1 MKTFKYL
8 FALAGMAIFALT
20 GCNDDRFLEEKPKSI
35 YTIENAFDKS
45 SQVEAQLTM
54 CHIRLYGWYGK
65 TSDPWTSPYQYKSF
79 GTDVLDQPYWRH
91 DGASGYS
98 NFGTWSTTSGHV
110 STIWNQLYQVVSYA
124 NLTLLGTELENI
136 VWTDEAYRQN
146 LIAEA
151 RFFRGFSYLRLGEL
165 YGGVP
170 IVEQFN
176 EELKFDYVRSTREET
191 YRYAIG
197 ELTFA
202 YENLPDYPESD
213 GRIGK
218 GAAGHMLAEACLAL
232 GVETGDNA
240 HYANAVTYATAVIG
254 LHPLMTSRFGVRA
267 NPGDASSNRDVPT
280 YLSEGNVFGDL
291 FFPGNYDRSIGNTET
306 VWTFQTPTYEQAD
319 ETGGQTGSEP
329 MFFSFVARDLNW
341 APEYVE
347 SGAAAGPWK
356 AVSPKY
362 NTATAPA
369 YLGGFGISE
378 ARATDYALYH
388 VWTDPT
394 DLRYQEDVT
403 VRTTYICT
411 DPNHSM
417 YETKVPVQML
427 DQSPTNLSKFSP
439 TFAKIIPLD
448 EWSYRNTDNR
458 HSGYSHDNYGI
469 RSAETCLLLSEAY
482 LRSNQ
487 RELAADAINT
497 VRRRAQC
504 TTLFTAA
511 DIDINGILDERI
523 RECLFEEGRWFTLLR
538 MEPEVWKRRIYDHG
552 MFTADYPRY
561 NLPIKWDLWPIP
573 QSIRDLNVG
582 ADFPQNPGWE

>member
-1 MKTFKYL
+1 MKTIKYL
-8 FALAGMAIFALT
+8 FTVTSIVFFVLT
-20 GCNDDRFLEEKPKSI
+20 GCNDDKFLEEKPKSI

-54 CHIRLYGWYGK
+54 CYIRLYNWYGK
-65 TSDPWTSPYQYKSF
+65 TSNPWTSIYQYKSF
-79 GTDVLDQPYWRH
+79 GTDVLDYPYWRH

-98 NFGTWSTTSGHV
+98 NFGTWSTTSSHV
-110 STIWNQLYQVVSYA
+110 QLVWNELYQVVSYA
-124 NLTLLGTELENI
+124 NLTLLGSEIESIAWTSEDFRKNI
-136 VWTDEAYRQN
+136 
-146 LIAEA
+146 IAEA
-151 RFFRGFSYLRLGEL
+151 RFFRGFSYLRLGEVF
-165 YGGVP
+165 GGVP
-170 IVEQFN
+170 IVDKFS
-176 EELKFDYVRSTREET
+176 EELKFDYVRSTREQT
-191 YRYAIG
+191 YLFAI
-197 ELTFA
+197 EDLQYA
-202 YENLPDYPESD
+202 YENLPDYPAVD
-213 GRIGK
+213 GRTGK
-218 GAAGHMLAEACLAL
+218 GAAAHMLAEAYLAL
-232 GVETGDNA
+232 GVETGNHA
-240 HYANAVTYATAVIG
+240 NYTNAVNYATATIN

-267 NPGDASSNRDVPT
+267 NPADVSDNRNVPT
-280 YLSEGNVFGDL
+280 YFPEGNVFGDL
-291 FFPGNYDRSIGNTET
+291 FFPGNYDRSVGNTEA

-319 ETGGQTGSEP
+319 ETGGQSGSEP

-388 VWTDPT
+388 VWTDST

-403 VRTTYICT
+403 VRTSYICT

-417 YETKVPVQML
+417 YEKKVPVYML
-427 DQSPTNLSKFSP
+427 DRNPTNLSKYSP

-448 EWSYRNTDNR
+448 EWSYRNTDNF
-458 HSGYSHDNYGI
+458 HAGYSHDNYGI
-469 RSAETCLLLSEAY
+469 RSAETYLLLSEAY

-487 RELAADAINT
+487 KELAAEAVNT

-504 TTLFTAA
+504 KTMYTAGN
-511 DIDINGILDERI
+511 IDINSILDERI

-538 MEPEVWKRRIYDHG
+538 MEPEVWKQRIYDHG
-552 MFTADYPRY
+552 MFIADYPRY
-561 NLPIKWDLWPIP
+561 NLPVKWDLWPIP
-573 QSIRDLNVG
+573 QSIRDLNAG
-582 ADFPQNPGWE
+582 AEFPQNPGWE